1 MPELEVG
8 KVTHFFNKISVAVL
22 SLKKELKVGDK
33 IRIEAAEPFVQKV
46 SSMQVEHKEL
56 QKAKPG
62 EDIGLKTKKPCKE
75 GDKVIKITE

>member
-1 MPELEVG
+1 MPEQEIG

-46 SSMQVEHKEL
+46 SSMQVEHEEIK
-56 QKAKPG
+56 KAKPG

-75 GDKVIKITE
+75 GDKVVKIAE